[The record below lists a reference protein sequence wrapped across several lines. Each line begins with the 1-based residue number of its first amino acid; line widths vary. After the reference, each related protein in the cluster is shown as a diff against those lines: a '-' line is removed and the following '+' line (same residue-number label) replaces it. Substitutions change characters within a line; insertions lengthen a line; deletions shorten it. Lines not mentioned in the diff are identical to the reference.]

1 MYHYVEEL
9 GKFRENN
16 KNLKFTSSKKKILV
30 LGDSHG
36 NDTYDALIL
45 NKNLLK
51 DFEVVFNKVDNLNFV
66 LKERDK
72 NYKNK
77 IYHFKNNND
86 ANIVILSYL
95 WSKNLNKSNIEL
107 LKNFLKI

>member
-16 KNLKFTSSKKKILV
+16 KNLKFTSSKKILV
-30 LGDSHG
+30 LVIHG

-51 DFEVVFNKVDNLNFV
+51 DFEVVFNK
-66 LKERDK
+66 
-72 NYKNK
+72 
-77 IYHFKNNND
+77 
-86 ANIVILSYL
+86 
-95 WSKNLNKSNIEL
+95 
-107 LKNFLKI
+107 